1 MLLLLRHFEAMISA
15 EGELGHI
22 FRRFYRVT
30 TGPPREVRGVGLGLY
45 ICKCII
51 EVEL

>member
-1 MLLLLRHFEAMISA
+1 MISDKGIGIPA
-15 EGELGHI
+15 GELGHI